1 MPIWGGSREGQ
12 SRSPFAIGHAKRAQ
26 TLADRGPLAPHRLN
40 RNSSEST
47 TIRRPNRA
55 APMKKTGPR
64 ANREI
69 EATTVQ
75 LIDESG
81 ENRGPTPTREALALA
96 QESGLDLVEIVP
108 TAKPPVCKILDLG
121 RLKYETQK
129 KQAATRKRQ
138 KTVEIKEI
146 KMRPNIGDH
155 DYDVKMRSVD
165 KFLEEGD
172 KVKFT
177 MRFRGRE
184 MAHQERGLEVLHRV
198 KGDVADR
205 TKVEAEPKLEGRQMT
220 MVVAPK

>member
-1 MPIWGGSREGQ
+1 
-12 SRSPFAIGHAKRAQ
+12 
-26 TLADRGPLAPHRLN
+26 
-40 RNSSEST
+40 
-47 TIRRPNRA
+47 
-55 APMKKTGPR
+55 MKKTGPR

-75 LIDESG
+75 LIDAEG
-81 ENRGPTPTREALALA
+81 ENRGPTPIREAMALA
-96 QESGLDLVEIVP
+96 QDAGLDLVEIVP

-138 KTVEIKEI
+138 KTVELKEI
-146 KMRPNIGDH
+146 KLRPNIGTH

-172 KVKFT
+172 KVKLT

-184 MAHQERGLEVLHRV
+184 MAHQERGLEVLRQV
-198 KGDVADR
+198 RDERADR
-205 TKVEAEPKLEGRQMT
+205 VKVEAEPKLEGRQMT

>member
-1 MPIWGGSREGQ
+1 
-12 SRSPFAIGHAKRAQ
+12 
-26 TLADRGPLAPHRLN
+26 
-40 RNSSEST
+40 
-47 TIRRPNRA
+47 
-55 APMKKTGPR
+55 MKKTGPR

-75 LIDESG
+75 LIDAEG
-81 ENRGPTPTREALALA
+81 ENRGPTPIREAMAIA
-96 QESGLDLVEIVP
+96 QEAGLDLVEIVP

-138 KTVEIKEI
+138 KTVELKEI
-146 KMRPNIGDH
+146 KMRPNIDKH
-155 DYDVKMRSVD
+155 DYDVKMRSVN

-172 KVKFT
+172 KVKLT

-184 MAHQERGLEVLHRV
+184 MAHQELGLKVLQQV
-198 KGDVADR
+198 KEEVADR
-205 TKVEAEPKLEGRQMT
+205 TKVEAEPRLEGRQMT

>member
-1 MPIWGGSREGQ
+1 
-12 SRSPFAIGHAKRAQ
+12 
-26 TLADRGPLAPHRLN
+26 
-40 RNSSEST
+40 
-47 TIRRPNRA
+47 
-55 APMKKTGPR
+55 MKKTGPR

-75 LIDESG
+75 LIDAEG
-81 ENRGPTPTREALALA
+81 ENRGPTPIREAMALA
-96 QESGLDLVEIVP
+96 QDAGLDLVEIVP

-129 KQAATRKRQ
+129 KQAEKRKKQ

-146 KMRPNIGDH
+146 KLRPNIGTH

-172 KVKFT
+172 KVKLT

-184 MAHQERGLEVLHRV
+184 MAHQERGLEVLRQV
-198 KGDVADR
+198 RDERADR
-205 TKVEAEPKLEGRQMT
+205 IKVEAEPRLEGRQMT

>member
-1 MPIWGGSREGQ
+1 
-12 SRSPFAIGHAKRAQ
+12 
-26 TLADRGPLAPHRLN
+26 
-40 RNSSEST
+40 
-47 TIRRPNRA
+47 
-55 APMKKTGPR
+55 MKKTGPR

-75 LIDESG
+75 LIDAEG
-81 ENRGPTPTREALALA
+81 ENRGPTPIREAMALA
-96 QESGLDLVEIVP
+96 QDAGLDLVEIVP

-129 KQAATRKRQ
+129 KQAEKRKRQ
-138 KTVEIKEI
+138 KTVELKEI
-146 KMRPNIGDH
+146 KLRPNIGTH

-172 KVKFT
+172 KVKLT

-184 MAHQERGLEVLHRV
+184 MAHQERGLEVLRQV
-198 KGDVADR
+198 RDERADR
-205 TKVEAEPKLEGRQMT
+205 VKVEAEPKMEGRQMT

>member
-1 MPIWGGSREGQ
+1 MPIWSVRVSVVPVLSALIAWEPARPVNGFGE
-12 SRSPFAIGHAKRAQ
+12 
-26 TLADRGPLAPHRLN
+26 
-40 RNSSEST
+40 T

-69 EATTVQ
+69 EAPTVQ
-75 LIDESG
+75 LIDAEG
-81 ENRGPTPTREALALA
+81 ENRGPTPTREAMALA
-96 QESGLDLVEIVP
+96 QEAGLDLVEIVP

-129 KQAATRKRQ
+129 KQAEKRKKQ

-146 KMRPNIGDH
+146 KLRPNIGVH

-172 KVKFT
+172 KVKLT

-184 MAHQERGLEVLHRV
+184 MAHQERGLEVLHQVR
-198 KGDVADR
+198 DERADR
-205 TKVEAEPKLEGRQMT
+205 IKVEAEPKMEGRQMT

>member
-1 MPIWGGSREGQ
+1 
-12 SRSPFAIGHAKRAQ
+12 
-26 TLADRGPLAPHRLN
+26 
-40 RNSSEST
+40 
-47 TIRRPNRA
+47 
-55 APMKKTGPR
+55 MKKTGPR

-75 LIDESG
+75 LIDAEG
-81 ENRGPTPTREALALA
+81 ENRGPTPIREALSLA
-96 QESGLDLVEIVP
+96 QEAGLDLVEIVP
-108 TAKPPVCKILDLG
+108 TAKPPVCKVLDLG

-138 KTVEIKEI
+138 KTVELKEI
-146 KMRPNIGDH
+146 KLRPNIGTH

-172 KVKFT
+172 KVKLT

-184 MAHQERGLEVLHRV
+184 MAHQERGLEVLRQV
-198 KGDVADR
+198 RDER
-205 TKVEAEPKLEGRQMT
+205 TNRIKVEAEPKMEGRQMT

>member
-1 MPIWGGSREGQ
+1 
-12 SRSPFAIGHAKRAQ
+12 
-26 TLADRGPLAPHRLN
+26 
-40 RNSSEST
+40 
-47 TIRRPNRA
+47 
-55 APMKKTGPR
+55 MKKTGPR

-75 LIDESG
+75 LIDAEG
-81 ENRGPTPTREALALA
+81 ENRGPTPIREAMALA
-96 QESGLDLVEIVP
+96 QEAGLDLVEIVP
-108 TAKPPVCKILDLG
+108 TAKPPVAKILDLG

-138 KTVEIKEI
+138 KTVELKEI
-146 KMRPNIGDH
+146 KLRPNIGVH

-172 KVKFT
+172 KVKLT

-184 MAHQERGLEVLHRV
+184 MAHQERGLEVLRQV
-198 KGDVADR
+198 RDERQDR
-205 TKVEAEPKLEGRQMT
+205 IKVEAEPKMEGRQMT